1 MRYNR
6 AASIT
11 RAALFPTEGIMKRRD
26 FLLAGSAAVA
36 GPLLFPG
43 WSLAQS
49 VVALP
54 AAGADGC

>member
-1 MRYNR
+1 
-6 AASIT
+6 
-11 RAALFPTEGIMKRRD
+11 MKRRD